1 MTAWDPKGG
10 SYDCD
15 PNALPLRGGLLTHR
29 VRADSDAYGITRP
42 LRGRPFDRRAR
53 EPADGRHPATDL
65 EPLRAGADRPPRAR
79 LVRLEGSPPAATRH
93 LHAEDGHVVRIL
105 ATRRDHR
112 AQLAA

>member
-65 EPLRAGADRPPRAR
+65 EPHGVGAEA
-79 LVRLEGSPPAATRH
+79 AATAPRRLSEPGTAAMARRFVFRH
-93 LHAEDGHVVRIL
+93 SQP
-105 ATRRDHR
+105 RRG
-112 AQLAA
+112 A